1 MISRRSILAATPA
14 LLIPKPG
21 LSRHLLSGGSSSV
34 SQFTPDG
41 TEITYNT
48 GPPVL
53 HTAWGDFSAQGI
65 PYFTTGPNTFFILLN
80 GRPVGQTQ
88 NVLTG
93 GFPPEFSGC
102 PAASELW
109 VDQGGNVYAFVS
121 GDSGFYMYYNGWI
134 TSGDTGARYAPA
146 AGYVLPNPPF
156 TPGYTPSPDGTT
168 ITAPTASTVTT
179 QDGVWGISGGVLT
192 LNGTLV
198 VDNRNS
204 NNSGYPPNGMAAS
217 VVEVN
222 SNGNLFFQFT
232 PDSSWRSMAGLQA
245 NPSTGPTSSP
255 VPKNLNMTLASGVL
269 PNASPTAPSGTVVAS
284 LQMTLTDGSVVAP
297 LTSEVTF
304 LNQSG
309 FPLSLSYVSPNLQT
323 NGNNLSSG
331 NYQQL
336 ILEATR
342 NGTTFCL
349 NMTMDYP

>member
-1 MISRRSILAATPA
+1 
-14 LLIPKPG
+14 
-21 LSRHLLSGGSSSV
+21 
-34 SQFTPDG
+34 
-41 TEITYNT
+41 
-48 GPPVL
+48 VL
-53 HTAWGDFSAQGI
+53 HTAWGDFSAQGV
-65 PYFTTGPNTFFILLN
+65 PYFTGDGQFFILLN
-80 GRPVGQTQ
+80 GRPVGQIQ
-88 NVLTG
+88 NVSS
-93 GFPPEFSGC
+93 GFNPEFSGC
-102 PAASELW
+102 PAAYELW
-109 VDQGGNVYAFVS
+109 VDQGGNVYAFVN
-121 GDSGFYMYYNGWI
+121 GDNGFYMYYNGWMV
-134 TSGDTGARYAPA
+134 SGDSGARYAPA

-198 VDNRNS
+198 IDNRNS
-204 NNSGYPPNGMAAS
+204 INSAYPPTGMPAS

-245 NPSTGPTSSP
+245 NPSTGPTSLP
-255 VPKNLNMTLASGVL
+255 VPKNLNMTLTSGVL
-269 PNASPTAPSGTVVAS
+269 PNASPTAPSGTVVAT

-297 LTSEVTF
+297 LSSEVAF

-331 NYQQL
+331 NYQEI